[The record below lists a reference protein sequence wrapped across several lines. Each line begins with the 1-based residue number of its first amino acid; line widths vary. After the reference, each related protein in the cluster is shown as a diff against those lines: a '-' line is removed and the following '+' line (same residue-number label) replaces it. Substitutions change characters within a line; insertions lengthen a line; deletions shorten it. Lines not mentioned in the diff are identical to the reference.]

1 MLDAPVWFRFVIAI
15 LATWRVTHLL
25 SSEDG
30 PADVI
35 VRIRRRLGQSMWGQ
49 AMDCFYCLSLWT
61 AAPVALTVSTDAA
74 DFIPAWLAISG
85 AACLLNRIASNPA
98 IMP

>member
-1 MLDAPVWFRFVIAI
+1 MFDAPLWFRFLIAI

-30 PADVI
+30 PGDI
-35 VRIRRRLGQSMWGQ
+35 IIRIRRRLGKSAWGQ

-61 AAPVALTVSTDAA
+61 AAPVALVVCTEVSE
-74 DFIPAWLAISG
+74 FVPAWLAISG
-85 AACLLNRIASNPA
+85 GACLLDRISRGPV
-98 IMP
+98 IMQ

>member
-1 MLDAPVWFRFVIAI
+1 MFDAPLWFRFLIAI

-30 PADVI
+30 PGDI
-35 VRIRRRLGQSMWGQ
+35 IIRIRRRLGKSTWGQ

-61 AAPVALTVSTDAA
+61 AAPVALIVCTEVSE
-74 DFIPAWLAISG
+74 FVPAWLAISG
-85 AACLLNRIASNPA
+85 GACLLDRVARGPV
-98 IMP
+98 IMQ